1 MASTEHIVKSFFQ
14 ENATLETVIHLFK
27 LIFVVYI
34 SYIVLYDNI
43 ISPYFYLILGLG
55 NLMNSIKFYYS
66 YKHCGNIDFF
76 YTSYIE
82 SAICTILIFVTVI
95 LKIFVM

>member
-1 MASTEHIVKSFFQ
+1 MTSTEHIVKSFFQ

-27 LIFVVYI
+27 IIFVVYI

-66 YKHCGNIDFF
+66 YKHCGNIDFL
-76 YTSYIE
+76 YTSYIGY
-82 SAICTILIFVTVI
+82 SNIKIICNVI
-95 LKIFVM
+95 LFSLV